1 MTKEKEEKIDRIIK
15 KLIKLNLVNL
25 EKLETLDNIRYE
37 NVCNRENQDSSPTR
51 QGQSRKV
58 D

>member
-1 MTKEKEEKIDRIIK
+1 MTKEKEEKINRIIK

-25 EKLETLDNIRYE
+25 EKLETLENIRYE
-37 NVCNRENQDSSPTR
+37 NVCSQENQDSSPAR
-51 QGQSRKV
+51 QVQTRKV

>member
-1 MTKEKEEKIDRIIK
+1 MTSKEEKIDRIIK

-25 EKLETLDNIRYE
+25 QKLESLETINYE
-37 NVCNRENQDSSPTR
+37 CACKEDSQEKSQAR
-51 QGQSRKV
+51 QARDRKA

>member
-37 NVCNRENQDSSPTR
+37 NVCSQENQDSFQAH
-51 QGQSRKV
+51 QGQTRKA

>member
-25 EKLETLDNIRYE
+25 EKLETLGNIRYE
-37 NVCNRENQDSSPTR
+37 NVCSSENQDSSQAR

>member
-1 MTKEKEEKIDRIIK
+1 MTSKEEKIDRIIK

-25 EKLETLDNIRYE
+25 QKLESLETINYECACKEDNQE
-37 NVCNRENQDSSPTR
+37 SAQAR
-51 QGQSRKV
+51 QARDRKE